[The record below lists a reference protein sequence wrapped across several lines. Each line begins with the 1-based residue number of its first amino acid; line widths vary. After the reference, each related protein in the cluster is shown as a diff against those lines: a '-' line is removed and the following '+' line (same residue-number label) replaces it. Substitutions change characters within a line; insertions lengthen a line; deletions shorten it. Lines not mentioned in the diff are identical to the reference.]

1 MTNQKTIPKKRI
13 DQLHQNIDSWKD
25 QRIAFELPHTL
36 TNPSDFKNNH
46 SHMSILFSEK
56 SKKNISPLIIGY
68 NYCKVGKDGSIH
80 AEIDILDKARRA
92 PHIGRTKY
100 SLIVMRTNIM
110 NSRPCK
116 HCIEHLANTYSIRIK
131 YVYYTMDKSFI
142 RESTKDLINICV
154 SSITP
159 HVSKYNRRKNTTVRP
174 TTIKY

>member
-1 MTNQKTIPKKRI
+1 MFNQKSIPKKRI
-13 DQLHQNIDSWKD
+13 DQLHQNIDAWKT
-25 QRIAFELPHTL
+25 QRISFELPHVL
-36 TNPSDFKNNH
+36 TNPGDCKNSH

-68 NYCKVGKDGSIH
+68 NYYCKAGKDGSIH
-80 AEIDILDKARRA
+80 AEMDILDKARRA

-116 HCIEHLANTYSIRIK
+116 HCIEHIANTYSIRIK

-142 RESTKDLINICV
+142 RESISNLIDTCKNA
-154 SSITP
+154 IT
-159 HVSKYNRRKNTTVRP
+159 HISKYYRRHKKNENSK
-174 TTIKY
+174 I